1 MSMTGNTYIAL
12 GGSNSGSV
20 PITAMTG
27 DAYTLP
33 IEITFE
39 SGKATLADFLEIEVT
54 VGSVRKLLS
63 TGDVVYDEE
72 TGDFLVKFTQKE
84 TMKLNGKRNVDVRLV
99 LVNEDSV
106 GKRAGILEHEES
118 QSRQVI

>member
-12 GGSNSGSV
+12 GGSNSGSA
-20 PITAMTG
+20 PIMAMTG

-72 TGDFLVKFTQKE
+72 TGNFLVKFTQKE
-84 TMKLNGKRNVDVRLV
+84 TMKLKGKRDVDVRLV